1 MFDQM
6 YSKKQLEELA
16 LKMKA
21 RNFEV
26 EIVSSKAE
34 ALEAV
39 KNSLPDGSEVM
50 TGSSTTLNEIGLS
63 DYLASKDSKF
73 ISLQAKIGQENDESK
88 RQDLRR
94 SSLAADY
101 FISSVNAVTED
112 GALVAVDA
120 TGSRVGAMPFAAKK
134 LILVIGSQ
142 KITKNIEEAMQRI
155 REYVFPKENKRAM
168 AAYGMGSMLGKWIIF
183 EREAAPGRV
192 KVILVE
198 ETLGF

>member
-6 YSKKQLEELA
+6 YNKKQLEELA
-16 LKMKA
+16 LKMKE

-26 EIVSSKAE
+26 EIVSSKAQ

-63 DYLASKDSKF
+63 DYLASKDSKL

-94 SSLAADY
+94 RSLTADY

-120 TGSRVGAMPFAAKK
+120 SGSRVGAMPFAAKK

-155 REYVFPKENKRAM
+155 REYVFPKESERAM
-168 AAYGMGSMLGKWIIF
+168 AAYGMNSVLGKWIIL
-183 EREAAPGRV
+183 ERELFPGRL